1 MRQFLAT
8 FLALMVVAAPV
19 GADPVRFHN
28 PVLRLSATYDD
39 TRWHVVKSADR
50 NTVLDILWKNKH
62 GANLA
67 FCALQMAESPDAS
80 RFRGALA
87 SHKDDITLAIMT
99 DLRRMDPK
107 AELIESRMASVG
119 GRDVIRLRHT
129 ATIEGNL
136 LFIETVETFRG
147 SDEIRFDCGYPVPMT
162 DEVGS
167 RSATEQEIDGVLNS
181 LVINP

>member
-1 MRQFLAT
+1 MRRFLAT
-8 FLALMVVAAPV
+8 FLALMVVAAPA

-28 PVLRLSATYDD
+28 PVLGLSATYDD

-50 NTVLDILWKNKH
+50 NTILGIIWRSKN
-62 GANLA
+62 GASLA
-67 FCALQMAESPDAS
+67 FCALQVARTPDAS

-87 SHKDDITLAIMT
+87 SHKDDITVAIVAE
-99 DLRRMDPK
+99 LRRMDPK
-107 AELIESRMASVG
+107 AELIESRIASVG
-119 GRDVIRLRHT
+119 GRDVIRLRQR
-129 ATIEGNL
+129 ATIDGNL

-162 DEVGS
+162 DEAGS
-167 RSATEQEIDGVLNS
+167 SLATEQEIDGVLNS

>member
-1 MRQFLAT
+1 MRRIPAT
-8 FLALMVVAAPV
+8 LLALMVVAAPA

-28 PVLRLSATYDD
+28 PVLGLSATYDD

-50 NTVLDILWKNKH
+50 NTVLGIIWENKH

-67 FCALQMAESPDAS
+67 FCALQMAETPDAS
-80 RFRGALA
+80 RFRDALA
-87 SHKDDITLAIMT
+87 SHKDDITLAIMA

-119 GRDVIRLRHT
+119 GRDVIRLRRT

>member
-1 MRQFLAT
+1 MRQLLAT
-8 FLALMVVAAPV
+8 FLALMVVAAPS

-28 PVLRLSATYDD
+28 PVLRVSATYDD

-50 NTVLDILWKNKH
+50 NTVLAILWRSRH

-67 FCALQMAESPDAS
+67 FCALQMTKTPDAL
-80 RFRGALA
+80 RFRGTLA
-87 SHKDDITLAIMT
+87 SHKDDVTLAIMA
-99 DLRRMDPK
+99 DLRRVDPK
-107 AELIESRMASVG
+107 AELIESSMASVG
-119 GRDVIRLRHT
+119 GRDVIRLRRK
-129 ATIEGNL
+129 ATIAGNL

-167 RSATEQEIDGVLNS
+167 RSVTEREIDGVLNS

>member
-1 MRQFLAT
+1 MWRFLAT
-8 FLALMVVAAPV
+8 FLALVVVATPA
-19 GADPVRFHN
+19 GADPVHFHN

-39 TRWHVVKSADR
+39 TRWHVVNSADR
-50 NTVLDILWKNKH
+50 NTVLGMIWKNKH

-67 FCALQMAESPDAS
+67 FCALQLAETPDAS

-87 SHKDDITLAIMT
+87 SHKDDITLAIMA

-107 AELIESRMASVG
+107 AELIESRMASIG
-119 GRDVIRLRHT
+119 GRDVIRLRHK

-147 SDEIRFDCGYPVPMT
+147 ADEIRFDCGYPVPMT
-162 DEVGS
+162 DKAGS
-167 RSATEQEIDGVLNS
+167 RLATEQEIDGILNS
-181 LVINP
+181 LVISP

>member
-1 MRQFLAT
+1 MRRFLAT
-8 FLALMVVAAPV
+8 FLALMVVAAPA

-50 NTVLDILWKNKH
+50 NTVLGIIWKSQH

-67 FCALQMAESPDAS
+67 FCALQVAETPDAS
-80 RFRGALA
+80 KFRGALA
-87 SHKDDITLAIMT
+87 PHKDDITLAIMA
-99 DLRRMDPK
+99 DLRRADPK
-107 AELIESRMASVG
+107 AELIESRLASVG
-119 GRDVIRLRHT
+119 GRDVIRLRRK
-129 ATIEGNL
+129 ATIAGNL

-167 RSATEQEIDGVLNS
+167 RSVTEREIDGVLNS

>member
-1 MRQFLAT
+1 MRRFLAT
-8 FLALMVVAAPV
+8 LLVLMVVAAPA

-50 NTVLDILWKNKH
+50 NTVFGIIWKSQH
-62 GANLA
+62 GVNLA
-67 FCALQMAESPDAS
+67 FCALQMAVTPDAS
-80 RFRGALA
+80 KFRGALE
-87 SHKDDITLAIMT
+87 SHKDDITLSIMA
-99 DLRRMDPK
+99 DLRRMDPN
-107 AELIESRMASVG
+107 AELIESRMAWVG
-119 GRDVIRLRHT
+119 GRDVIRLRRK

-147 SDEIRFDCGYPVPMT
+147 GDEIRFDCGYPVPIT
-162 DEVGS
+162 DEAGS
-167 RSATEQEIDGVLNS
+167 SSATEQEIDGVLNS

>member
-1 MRQFLAT
+1 MRRFLAT
-8 FLALMVVAAPV
+8 FLALMVVAAPA

-28 PVLRLSATYDD
+28 PVLGLSTTYDD

-50 NTVLDILWKNKH
+50 NTVLGIIWKSQH

-67 FCALQMAESPDAS
+67 FCALQVAETPDAS
-80 RFRGALA
+80 KFRGALA
-87 SHKDDITLAIMT
+87 PHKDDITLAIMA
-99 DLRRMDPK
+99 DLRRTDPK
-107 AELIESRMASVG
+107 AELIESRLASVG
-119 GRDVIRLRHT
+119 GRDVIRLRRK
-129 ATIEGNL
+129 ATIAGNL

-147 SDEIRFDCGYPVPMT
+147 GDEIRFDCGYPVPIA

-167 RSATEQEIDGVLNS
+167 RSATEQEIDDVLNS

>member
-1 MRQFLAT
+1 MRRFLT
-8 FLALMVVAAPV
+8 TLLTLMVVAAPT

-50 NTVLDILWKNKH
+50 NTVFGIIWKSLH
-62 GANLA
+62 GDNLA
-67 FCALQMAESPDAS
+67 FCALQMAETPDAS

-87 SHKDDITLAIMT
+87 SHKDDITLSIMA

-119 GRDVIRLRHT
+119 GRDVIRIRRK
-129 ATIEGNL
+129 ASIEGTL

-167 RSATEQEIDGVLNS
+167 RSATEQEIDDVLNG

>member
-1 MRQFLAT
+1 MRQSLAT
-8 FLALMVVAAPV
+8 FLALMVVVMPA

-50 NTVLDILWKNKH
+50 NTVFGMIWKSKH

-67 FCALQMAESPDAS
+67 FCALQIAEAPDAW

-87 SHKDDITLAIMT
+87 SHKDDITLAIMAE
-99 DLRRMDPK
+99 LRRVDPK
-107 AELIESRMASVG
+107 AELIESSMASVG
-119 GRDVIRLRHT
+119 GRDVIRLRRK
-129 ATIEGNL
+129 ATIARNL

-147 SDEIRFDCGYPVPMT
+147 SEEIRFDCAYPVLMT
-162 DEVGS
+162 DEAGP
-167 RSATEQEIDGVLNS
+167 RSVREQEINGVLTS

>member
-1 MRQFLAT
+1 MRRFLAT
-8 FLALMVVAAPV
+8 LLALMVVAVPA

-50 NTVLDILWKNKH
+50 NTVLGIIWKSEH

-67 FCALQMAESPDAS
+67 FCVLQMAEMSDGS
-80 RFRGALA
+80 RFRGALT

-107 AELIESRMASVG
+107 AELIESSMASVG
-119 GRDVIRLRHT
+119 GRDVIRLRRK
-129 ATIEGNL
+129 ATIAGNL
-136 LFIETVETFRG
+136 LFIETIETFRG
-147 SDEIRFDCGYPVPMT
+147 SDEIRFDCGYPVPIT
-162 DEVGS
+162 DEAGPRLVI
-167 RSATEQEIDGVLNS
+167 EQEINSVLTS
-181 LVINP
+181 LLINP

>member
-1 MRQFLAT
+1 MRRFLAT
-8 FLALMVVAAPV
+8 FLALMVVAAPA

-28 PVLRLSATYDD
+28 PVLKLSATYDD

-50 NTVLDILWKNKH
+50 NTVLGIIWKKH

-67 FCALQMAESPDAS
+67 FCALQMAEMPDAS

-99 DLRRMDPK
+99 DLRRIDPK

-119 GRDVIRLRHT
+119 GRDFIRLRHK

-162 DEVGS
+162 DEDGPRLV
-167 RSATEQEIDGVLNS
+167 TEQEINGVLTS
-181 LVINP
+181 LVVNP

>member
-1 MRQFLAT
+1 MRRLLAT
-8 FLALMVVAAPV
+8 FLALMVVAAPA

-28 PVLRLSATYDD
+28 PVLRLSTTYDD

-50 NTVLDILWKNKH
+50 NTVLGIIWKSQH

-80 RFRGALA
+80 RFRGTLA
-87 SHKDDITLAIMT
+87 PHKDDITLAIMA
-99 DLRRMDPK
+99 DLRRTDPK
-107 AELIESRMASVG
+107 AQLIESRMASVG
-119 GRDVIRLRHT
+119 GRDVIRLRRK
-129 ATIEGNL
+129 ATIAGNL

>member
-1 MRQFLAT
+1 MRRFLAT
-8 FLALMVVAAPV
+8 LLALMVVAAPA

-50 NTVLDILWKNKH
+50 NTVFGIIWKSQH

-67 FCALQMAESPDAS
+67 FCALQMAETPDAS
-80 RFRGALA
+80 RFRGGLA
-87 SHKDDITLAIMT
+87 SHKDDITLSIMA

-119 GRDVIRLRHT
+119 GRDVIRLRHK

-147 SDEIRFDCGYPVPMT
+147 NDEIRFDCGYPVPVT
-162 DEVGS
+162 DEAGS
-167 RSATEQEIDGVLNS
+167 RSITEQEINGVLNS

>member
-1 MRQFLAT
+1 MRWAVAT
-8 FLALMVVAAPV
+8 FLALIIAAPA

-28 PVLRLSATYDD
+28 PVLGLSATYDD

-50 NTVLDILWKNKH
+50 NTVLGIIWKSQH

-67 FCALQMAESPDAS
+67 FCALQVAEAPDAS
-80 RFRGALA
+80 KFRGTLA
-87 SHKDDITLAIMT
+87 PHKDYITLAIMA
-99 DLRRMDPK
+99 DLRRTDPK
-107 AELIESRMASVG
+107 AELIESRLASVG
-119 GRDVIRLRHT
+119 GRDVIRLRRK
-129 ATIEGNL
+129 ATIAGNL

-147 SDEIRFDCGYPVPMT
+147 SDEIRFDCGYPVPIA

-167 RSATEQEIDGVLNS
+167 RSATEQEIDDVLNG